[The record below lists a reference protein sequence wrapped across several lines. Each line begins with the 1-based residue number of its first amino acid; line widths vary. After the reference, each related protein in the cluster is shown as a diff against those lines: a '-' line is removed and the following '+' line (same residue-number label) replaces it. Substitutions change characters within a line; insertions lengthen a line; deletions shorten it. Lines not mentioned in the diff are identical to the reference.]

1 MRDKGE
7 HVWSTPFPDLKLE
20 IMASPKKTSPPPPAS
35 HRAQQRRGQ
44 LFELAGN
51 VSLLPSTLVAPMKV
65 LQLHRGGN
73 ATMVQFG
80 EAIAADPSLVSKI
93 MGLVNSAAFKP
104 ANPITKLSH
113 ALVMIGLKNL
123 LPLVFGVSMAGIFNK
138 MGLPADER
146 SAMWR
151 ASLLKAV
158 TAREF
163 ARGSTP
169 DVSEEAFVAALLQ
182 DIALPL
188 IHAADRSAWPETI
201 AVLELP
207 DSLARTARER
217 TMYACDHGELGAAM
231 IKTLGLPDL
240 YREATANHHAPSG
253 PAAGDNAVLARALAI
268 AAALPHRLAL
278 NVANLKARLLAALC
292 PGAPQP
298 ADLELLNR
306 IAQSYAE
313 TLAQF
318 ADADERS
325 VAFKEFMQGLCGQVA
340 LCMESAIGESTTTIA
355 DLRDKG
361 SDLERRVGDLKE
373 QVAQSDYDALTRVFN
388 RAGFMRRAGR
398 FVKLARDHQAVSA
411 LGFVDIDDFKD
422 LNDQYGHQAG
432 DHALTVVAKSLVE
445 SLDGNGIVGRL
456 GGDEFCFLLFAKDA
470 DHFAKAARHVENVFC
485 RLQID
490 IGSKKIA
497 LTSSVGIAAL
507 DNDGPLEDLE
517 QVLHAADKLM
527 YSAKRAGKGRCNT
540 HANRAA

>member
-1 MRDKGE
+1 
-7 HVWSTPFPDLKLE
+7 
-20 IMASPKKTSPPPPAS
+20 MASAKKSSPPPPAS
-35 HRAQQRRGQ
+35 HRSQQRREQ
-44 LFELAGN
+44 LFELVGN

-65 LQLHRGGN
+65 LQLHRRGD

-80 EAIAADPSLVSKI
+80 EAIATDPSLVSKI

-151 ASLLKAV
+151 ATLLKAV

-182 DIALPL
+182 DVALPL

-201 AVLELP
+201 AVLDLP
-207 DSLARTARER
+207 DPAARTARER
-217 TMYACDHGELGAAM
+217 AMYACDHGELGAAM

-240 YREATANHHAPSG
+240 YREAAANHHAPAG
-253 PAAGDNAVLARALAI
+253 PAAGGNAVLTRALMI

-278 NVANLKARLLAALC
+278 NVPNLKARLLSALC
-292 PGAPQP
+292 DGAPQP
-298 ADLELLNR
+298 ADIELLNR
-306 IAQSYAE
+306 IAESYAD

-355 DLRDKG
+355 ELRDKG
-361 SDLERRVGDLKE
+361 THLEKRVGDLKQ
-373 QVAQSDYDALTRVFN
+373 QVAQSEYDPLTRVFN

-411 LGFVDIDDFKD
+411 LGFVDVDDFKD
-422 LNDQYGHQAG
+422 LNDHHGHKAG
-432 DHALTVVAKSLVE
+432 DHALTVVAKSLVD

-456 GGDEFCFLLFAKDA
+456 GGDEFCFLLFARDA
-470 DHFAKAARHVENVFC
+470 EHFAQAVRHVESVVC
-485 RLQID
+485 RFRVTFATKTISL
-490 IGSKKIA
+490 S
-497 LTSSVGIAAL
+497 SSVGIVAL
-507 DNDGPLEDLE
+507 ENDGPLEDLE
-517 QVLHAADKLM
+517 QVLQTADALM
-527 YSAKRAGKGRCNT
+527 YGAKRAGKGRCNT

>member
-1 MRDKGE
+1 MSR
-7 HVWSTPFPDLKLE
+7 SRAF
-20 IMASPKKTSPPPPAS
+20 IQFMASAKKTSPPPPPPPVS
-35 HRAQQRRGQ
+35 HRSQQRRQQ
-44 LFELAGN
+44 LFELVGS

-65 LQLHRGGN
+65 LQLHRRGD

-104 ANPITKLSH
+104 TQPITKLSH

-158 TAREF
+158 TAREY

-169 DVSEEAFVAALLQ
+169 DISEEAFVAALLQ
-182 DIALPL
+182 DVALPL

-201 AVLELP
+201 ALLELP
-207 DSLARTARER
+207 DPAARTARER
-217 TMYACDHGELGAAM
+217 TMYACDHGELGAAI

-240 YREATANHHAPSG
+240 YREATANHHAPAG
-253 PAAGDNAVLARALAI
+253 PAAGGNAILARALTL
-268 AAALPHRLAL
+268 AAALPHRLAI
-278 NVANLKARLLAALC
+278 NVPNLKARLLAALC

-306 IAQSYAE
+306 IAESYAE

-340 LCMESAIGESTTTIA
+340 LCMESAIGESTTVIA

-361 SDLERRVGDLKE
+361 TNLEKRVGDLKQ
-373 QVAQSDYDALTRVFN
+373 QVAQSEYDPLTRVFN

-411 LGFVDIDDFKD
+411 LGFVDVDDFKD
-422 LNDQYGHQAG
+422 LNDLHGHQAG
-432 DHALTVVAKSLVE
+432 DHALTVIAKSLVD
-445 SLDGNGIVGRL
+445 SLNGNGIVGRL

-470 DHFAKAARHVENVFC
+470 NHFAQAARHIETLVC
-485 RLQID
+485 RLEVT
-490 IGSKKIA
+490 IGAKTVP
-497 LTSSVGIAAL
+497 LTSSVGIIAL
-507 DNDGPLEDLE
+507 ENDGPLADLE
-517 QVLHAADKLM
+517 QVLHAADALM
-527 YSAKRAGKGRCNT
+527 YGAKRAGKGRCNT